1 MNKTYETQNQESKT
15 PFFLTNKPGEKPSGH
30 LFFDND
36 KLVFEFSDSRPTII
50 IQQAKGKKTIEF
62 VDDSSICIKPSDD
75 PDTELG
81 IFFPPD
87 GKGRFVTY
95 TIREWTGIDGT
106 EARLF
111 YKAAFLARFDST
123 GAKVVA
129 LWQLALPY
137 TIFGVTFL
145 LHSLFSNAS
154 AELDYFVSTWQ
165 WLALSP
171 IVACHYLVLLVP
183 GIYIVLCNRLWAL
196 NSMFLAT
203 LLLVAFM
210 AACYFLPGEWQL
222 LPPSETALIYSE
234 YSYSEYWLVF
244 GPYLLLLLLPAF
256 YYLVVKKRY

>member
-1 MNKTYETQNQESKT
+1 MSKTSETQNEESKT
-15 PFFLTNKPGEKPSGH
+15 LFFLTNKLGEKPSGH

-36 KLVFEFSDSRPTII
+36 RLIFEFFDSRPAIM

-62 VDDSSICIKPSDD
+62 VDDSSICIKQPDN

-106 EARLF
+106 EARF
-111 YKAAFLARFDST
+111 FSKAAFLARFDST
-123 GAKVVA
+123 GAKAVVF
-129 LWQLALPY
+129 WQLALPY
-137 TIFGVTFL
+137 AIFGTTFF
-145 LHSLFSNAS
+145 LHSIFPNTS
-154 AELDYFVSTWQ
+154 AELDYFVDTWQ

-171 IVACHYLVLLVP
+171 IIACHYLILLVP
-183 GIYIVLCNRLWAL
+183 GIFILFYNRLWAL

-203 LLLVAFM
+203 LLLVAAM
-210 AACYFLPGEWQL
+210 VTCYFLPDGWRF
-222 LPPSETALIYSE
+222 LPPSKTVLSYSE

-256 YYLVVKKRY
+256 YYLIVEKRY